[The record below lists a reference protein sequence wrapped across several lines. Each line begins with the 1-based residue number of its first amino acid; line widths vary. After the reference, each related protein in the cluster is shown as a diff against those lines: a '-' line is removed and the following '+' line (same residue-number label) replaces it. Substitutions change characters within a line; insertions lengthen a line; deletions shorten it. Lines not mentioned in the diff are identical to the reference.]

1 LIIPEINT
9 GFSTAGKY
17 HSTDACANKR
27 VDFRELLDDSA
38 ISKLGP
44 ELEYNDHE
52 FGRLLKKAVEMISNA
67 KRLHD
72 ELETF
77 YIRNIDFEGIVKKQD
92 ETVQKILSYA

>member
-44 ELEYNDHE
+44 ELEYNGHLFD
-52 FGRLLKKAVEMISNA
+52 RLIGKAVGMISSA
-67 KRLHD
+67 KKLHD
-72 ELETF
+72 ELEAY
-77 YIRNIDFEGIVKKQD
+77 YIPNMDFEGIRKKQD
-92 ETVQKILSYA
+92 ETVQKILSYS